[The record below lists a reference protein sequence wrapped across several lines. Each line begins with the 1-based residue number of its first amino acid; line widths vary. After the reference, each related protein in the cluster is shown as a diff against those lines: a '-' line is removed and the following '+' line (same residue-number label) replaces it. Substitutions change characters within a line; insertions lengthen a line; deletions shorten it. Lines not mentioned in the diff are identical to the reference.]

1 MQQKSKYQDIGKIK
15 LSMKDIPNLSYL
27 DKLCRMGKIASV
39 DIFVEVGRE
48 INTTIIAQ
56 DLSTSM
62 IAMAKT
68 MVIKEQ
74 DKKKDSLKPKSNI
87 EMEIKDDT
95 DLLSMSMG
103 LDWMNLVDKVSEDG
117 VELEIPK
124 ISEIKDIITY
134 RFSTSANIVSTF
146 TLFDEVELEL
156 TEEQII
162 LKDEKTL
169 TEVIF
174 NKRVTM
180 AKLEE
185 YDRILENMKWEEL
198 PLERIKTIIPLL
210 DKIEESAYKQHIIL
224 KDDTMYSSNDSVVLE
239 SKLTEKVKN
248 GYLVNFNMLRALKFS
263 PKKTENPVISR
274 YKENFVAI
282 KVDNILLAW
291 EIRQEILPSLMTLL
305 KEVKDIPV
313 FKVNKDFMNKLKL
326 VMSFGK
332 ELNLNLVTV
341 ENGIELRGNNIR
353 TMVPAKT
360 KPGLHLEIDFD
371 ILETAIKL
379 ADSKEPILSVYPIG
393 ERFVLMSS
401 GRNKSLVRLERF
413 KSIN

>member
-74 DKKKDSLKPKSNI
+74 DKKKDTLKPKSNI

-146 TLFDEVELEL
+146 TLFDEVELKL

-174 NKRVTM
+174 NKMVTM
-180 AKLEE
+180 AKLEKC
-185 YDRILENMKWEEL
+185 DRILEHMKW
-198 PLERIKTIIPLL
+198 
-210 DKIEESAYKQHIIL
+210 
-224 KDDTMYSSNDSVVLE
+224 
-239 SKLTEKVKN
+239 
-248 GYLVNFNMLRALKFS
+248 
-263 PKKTENPVISR
+263 
-274 YKENFVAI
+274 
-282 KVDNILLAW
+282 
-291 EIRQEILPSLMTLL
+291 
-305 KEVKDIPV
+305 
-313 FKVNKDFMNKLKL
+313 
-326 VMSFGK
+326 
-332 ELNLNLVTV
+332 
-341 ENGIELRGNNIR
+341 
-353 TMVPAKT
+353 
-360 KPGLHLEIDFD
+360 
-371 ILETAIKL
+371 
-379 ADSKEPILSVYPIG
+379 
-393 ERFVLMSS
+393 
-401 GRNKSLVRLERF
+401 
-413 KSIN
+413 